1 MKLPLFFCALIL
13 AAAPLATPAGAQA
26 PAPMDASLEGYAYPY
41 PVSFLPV
48 VVEAKGKR
56 VQTKLAYMDAAPTS
70 LANGRTVL
78 LLHGRNFP
86 AGYWGGTIK
95 ALTAAGYRVIAPDQI
110 NFGKSGRV
118 DGMAVR
124 FDIMAEH
131 TWALLDHLKVE
142 KVDVVAHSMGNMA
155 GTRLVLA
162 HPERVGRLV
171 MYAPIGLQDYRPLT
185 PPIDPEALVRTES
198 AKGAEAYRKELVGSY
213 GLASSGV
220 IEPFVTLREQLK
232 ASGEW
237 PFYVRTFN
245 ASAVA
250 IRDLPVAQDIPR
262 IPVKTLFLV
271 GSTDRAA
278 PGKAQASEADKPKFK
293 TVAELARD
301 LAPTLPNAS
310 VRVFDGRGHLIH
322 LEDPEAFQK
331 AVLDFLAP

>member
-1 MKLPLFFCALIL
+1 MKLPLFFCALAL
-13 AAAPLATPAGAQA
+13 ATAPAAAPAQA
-26 PAPMDASLEGYAYPY
+26 FVPVPMDARLEGYAYPH

-48 VVEAKGKR
+48 VVEAGDKR
-56 VQTKLAYMDAAPTS
+56 IQAKLAYMDVAPTS
-70 LANGRTVL
+70 LANGGTVL

-86 AGYWGGTIK
+86 ASYW
-95 ALTAAGYRVIAPDQI
+95 ALTITALTGAGYRVIAPDQI
-110 NFGKSGRV
+110 NFGKSSRV
-118 DGMAVR
+118 DGMAVS
-124 FDIMAEH
+124 FEAMAEH
-131 TWALLDHLKVE
+131 TWALLDHLKVD
-142 KVDVVAHSMGNMA
+142 KIDVVAHSMGNMA
-155 GTRLVLA
+155 VTRLVLA

-185 PPIDPEALVRTES
+185 PPIDLESLNRTEA
-198 AKGAEAYRKELVGSY
+198 AKQADAYAKELVASY
-213 GLASSGV
+213 GLPSPAVVNEFVSLRTRLQAS
-220 IEPFVTLREQLK
+220 LQ
-232 ASGEW
+232 W

-293 TVAELARD
+293 TVAELAQA
-301 LAPTLPNAS
+301 LAPTLPDAK
-310 VRVFDGRGHLIH
+310 VQVFDGRGHLIH
-322 LEDPEAFQK
+322 LEAPGAFHK